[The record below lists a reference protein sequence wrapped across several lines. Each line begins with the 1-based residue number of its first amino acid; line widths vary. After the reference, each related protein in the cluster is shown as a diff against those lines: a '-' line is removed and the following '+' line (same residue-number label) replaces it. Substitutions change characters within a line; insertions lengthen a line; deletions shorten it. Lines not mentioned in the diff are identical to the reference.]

1 MAKEHSLD
9 ITAEVDKQEIKN
21 AIEQAKKEVA
31 NRYDFKGLKADID
44 YNEKA
49 KTITLTTSSDNK
61 AEAMKDIVIS
71 KIIKRGISSK
81 AVNEHSRESVGG
93 GNTKLTLVIKDVIGK
108 DDAKKIVKE
117 IKSKKLKVTPQIQGE
132 EIRVK
137 SKSIDE
143 LQATIRAIKEMDL
156 DLPISFTNL
165 K

>member
-9 ITAEVDKQEIKN
+9 ITAEFDKQEMKN
-21 AIEQAKKEVA
+21 AIDQARREVA
-31 NRYDFKGLKADID
+31 NRYDFKGLTAEID

-49 KTITLTTSSDNK
+49 KTITLISSSDNK
-61 AEAMKDIVIS
+61 VEAMMDIVIS
-71 KIIKRGISSK
+71 KVIKRGISSK

-93 GNTKLTLVIKDVIGK
+93 GNVKLTLAIKDVITK

-117 IKSKKLKVTPQIQGE
+117 IKAKKLKVNAQIQGE

-143 LQATIRAIKEMDL
+143 LQATMRVVREMDL
-156 DLPISFTNL
+156 DIPISFTNM

>member
-9 ITAEVDKQEIKN
+9 ITAEFDKQEMKN
-21 AIEQAKKEVA
+21 AIDQAKREVA
-31 NRYDFKGLKADID
+31 NRYDFKGLTAEID

-49 KTITLTTSSDNK
+49 KTITLISSSDNK
-61 AEAMKDIVIS
+61 VEAMMDIVIS
-71 KIIKRGISSK
+71 KVIKRGISSK

-93 GNTKLTLVIKDVIGK
+93 GNVKLTLAIKDVITK

-117 IKSKKLKVTPQIQGE
+117 IKAKKLKVNAQIQGE

-143 LQATIRAIKEMDL
+143 LQATMRVVREMDL
-156 DLPISFTNL
+156 DIPISFTNM

>member
-9 ITAEVDKQEIKN
+9 ITAEFDKQEMKN
-21 AIEQAKKEVA
+21 AIDQAKREVA
-31 NRYDFKGLKADID
+31 NRYDFKGLTAEIE

-49 KTITLTTSSDNK
+49 KTITLVSSSDNK
-61 AEAMKDIVIS
+61 VEAMMDIVIS
-71 KIIKRGISSK
+71 KVIKRGISSK
-81 AVNEHSRESVGG
+81 AVNEHSRESVSG
-93 GNTKLTLVIKDVIGK
+93 GNIKLVLAIRDVITTE
-108 DDAKKIVKE
+108 DAKKIVKE
-117 IKSKKLKVTPQIQGE
+117 IKNKKLKVNAQIQGE

-143 LQATIRAIKEMDL
+143 LQATMRVVKEMDL

>member
-9 ITAEVDKQEIKN
+9 ITAEFDKQEMKN
-21 AIEQAKKEVA
+21 AIDQAKREIA
-31 NRYDFKGLKADID
+31 NRYDFKGLTADIE

-49 KTITLTTSSDNK
+49 KSITLISSSDNK
-61 AEAMKDIVIS
+61 VEAMMDIVIS
-71 KIIKRGISSK
+71 KVIKRGISSK
-81 AVNEHSRESVGG
+81 AVNEHSRESVSG
-93 GNTKLTLVIKDVIGK
+93 GNIKLTLAIKDVIGK

-117 IKSKKLKVTPQIQGE
+117 IKSKKLKVNAQIQGE

-143 LQATIRAIKEMDL
+143 LQATMKAVKEMDL
-156 DLPISFTNL
+156 ELPISFTNM